1 MIAMEM
7 IHKQTS
13 PVGRD
18 AIVRAV
24 FSTITPHGA
33 VREGLRNRGLVD
45 ASGYPTQLG
54 REYAT
59 WLINIGDRR

>member
-1 MIAMEM
+1 MTAMEM

-13 PVGRD
+13 TVGQD

-33 VREGLRNRGLVD
+33 VRDGLRNRGLVD

-54 REYAT
+54 REYAA
-59 WLINIGDRR
+59 WLVKGGDIR